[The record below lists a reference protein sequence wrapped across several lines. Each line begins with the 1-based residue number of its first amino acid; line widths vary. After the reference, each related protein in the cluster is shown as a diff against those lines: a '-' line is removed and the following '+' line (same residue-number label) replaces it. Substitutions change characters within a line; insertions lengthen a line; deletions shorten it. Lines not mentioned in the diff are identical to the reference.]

1 MKYVSFAD
9 KEFEG
14 DWRVEAID
22 SNGVALI
29 TIFSGPDAEM
39 RALAYADWKNGVA
52 AVGRTLQVETQDGHK
67 VVLYLDGLKWSQDV
81 RRNTITARPKDMIE
95 IVSETLGGGN
105 VTP

>member
-1 MKYVSFAD
+1 MTVRKPIVYDGAGNLQQLQA
-9 KEFEG
+9 G
-14 DWRVEAID
+14 DSISIGLD
-22 SNGVALI
+22 SNVGNI
-29 TIFSGPDAEM
+29 KM
-39 RALAYADWKNGVA
+39 NGVA